1 MTWRL
6 HIKHQPPAYCLPTS
20 NLMYQISSI
29 YSLIQNLILIWFF
42 FDSLSPPHT
51 FIICVNMWLWFFF
64 FFFFAV
70 DGYELNIC
78 IIDLWVYNCE
88 FVTVFVSLY

>member
-1 MTWRL
+1 M
-6 HIKHQPPAYCLPTS
+6 I
-20 NLMYQISSI
+20 
-29 YSLIQNLILIWFF
+29 F
-42 FDSLSPPHT
+42 
-51 FIICVNMWLWFFF
+51 LWFSFSTPYVYYLCEYVIVVFF

>member
-42 FDSLSPPHT
+42 FDSLSPPPYVYYLCEYV
-51 FIICVNMWLWFFF
+51 IVV

>member
-1 MTWRL
+1 M
-6 HIKHQPPAYCLPTS
+6 I
-20 NLMYQISSI
+20 
-29 YSLIQNLILIWFF
+29 F
-42 FDSLSPPHT
+42 
-51 FIICVNMWLWFFF
+51 LWFSFSTPYVYYLCEYVIVV
-64 FFFFAV
+64 FFFAV